1 MKKILIPIIIVAFVV
16 LLYLNMEKT
25 PKIVESNT
33 LNNQL
38 CGGTAL
44 CITDKV
50 TFVVDGDTIYI
61 KNYKIRLSLTNTPET
76 DQEGFYEAKSFTS
89 NLCPIDSIVMVDQDD
104 KQPYDRYGRLLA
116 KVTCS
121 GKILNEE
128 LLESGH
134 ATILEQFCSESEF
147 ASESWAKKFGC

>member
-1 MKKILIPIIIVAFVV
+1 MKKILIPIIIVLFVV

-25 PKIVESNT
+25 PKRVDLDTST
-33 LNNQL
+33 PS
-38 CGGTAL
+38 CRGTAL

-50 TFVVDGDTIYI
+50 TSVVDGDTIYI

-76 DQEGFYEAKSFTS
+76 DQAGFYEAKSFTT
-89 NLCPIDSIVMVDQDD
+89 NLCPIDSIVIVDQDD

-128 LLESGH
+128 LLKSGH
-134 ATILEQFCSESEF
+134 ATILERFCSESEF
-147 ASESWAKKFGC
+147 ASESWATKFGC